1 MNASADVLVTGAY
14 AQQNNANQVMSAGKT
29 QMQIGATDRAHAN
42 YINTRSGA
50 GRASHNSGSGCG
62 ADFQWGSSQTE
73 NVWKAWRTVEDTG
86 NVTGL
91 VVGNCRGDNSTDTYF
106 KRMNISRKGYNKEKL
121 LRKRSVKETIQQI
134 SSNYLSDELIK
145 ADGTCGFLRLFLS
158 NK

>member
-1 MNASADVLVTGAY
+1 MKKVTMFLTVCSFLGLNALNAGADVLVTGAY
-14 AQQNNANQVMSAGKT
+14 AQQNNANQVMSVGKT

-91 VVGNCRGDNSTDTYF
+91 VVGDCRGDNSSNAY
-106 KRMNISRKGYNKEKL
+106 RAQMNQSRKGFMPEPLVSQTQCQENHPTNK
-121 LRKRSVKETIQQI
+121 
-134 SSNYLSDELIK
+134 
-145 ADGTCGFLRLFLS
+145 
-158 NK
+158 